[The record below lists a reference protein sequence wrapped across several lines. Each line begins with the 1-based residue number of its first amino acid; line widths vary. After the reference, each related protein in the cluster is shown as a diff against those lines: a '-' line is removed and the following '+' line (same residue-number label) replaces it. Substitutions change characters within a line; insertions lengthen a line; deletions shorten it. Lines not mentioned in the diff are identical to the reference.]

1 MTLILQ
7 SILNEN
13 YSYILVQTTIRQ
25 FIVSKVSDES
35 QTQQQVLDKNESPVI
50 IELPFIGQ
58 EICRCSTQTNC
69 RPQSEDQCN
78 YQPCVHKSKDQVRN
92 QSNRRQA
99 TPLWVDN
106 VLRITFSVTCV
117 IQVNYVSYLHVP
129 IDTFTSEIGHEE
141 HKGTVIGNHLTDQ
154 HNMSPNDIA
163 RNFNFSKK
171 EPYFWNA

>member
-1 MTLILQ
+1 MQ

-25 FIVSKVSDES
+25 FIASKVSDES

-50 IELPFIGQ
+50 FELPFRGQ
-58 EICRCSTQTNC
+58 EICRRSTQTNC

-78 YQPCVHKSKDQVRN
+78 YQPCVHKSKDQGLN
-92 QSNRRQA
+92 QSERRQA

-117 IQVNYVSYLHVP
+117 IQVNYVSYTCRSTLSPAKLDMKSTRNCNRKPPDGSAQYVP
-129 IDTFTSEIGHEE
+129 KWYCT
-141 HKGTVIGNHLTDQ
+141 TVSYLEWLTCLLLLYY
-154 HNMSPNDIA
+154 S
-163 RNFNFSKK
+163 
-171 EPYFWNA
+171 